1 MWIPLG
7 LGLVLGCGPAVDS
20 DTDAPP
26 MGSTG
31 PVATDS
37 ADWGDSMDTESPG
50 TVGPGSAVT
59 SDPGAST
66 GGSPDVELGP
76 CAQISGC
83 LAEQGLTNEMLIDRY
98 GPNGTCWEEFPAPT
112 CWIQCAAWLE
122 TVTDNCT
129 VESPAC
135 CACGSDFDCTYDPSA
150 PTCDNGRCVAGGAP
164 GCDAISFAADV
175 QPILDSICIECHTP
189 GGPWPSL
196 DMTVDAYDDLVNAD
210 GIQTLALRDIF
221 LVVPGDPESSYILY
235 KLAGTQETIAGA
247 AAGSQMPQ
255 GFDPLPLEQQ
265 ETIRSW
271 IECGAPR

>member
-1 MWIPLG
+1 MWIAFG
-7 LGLVLGCGPAVDS
+7 FVLGCGPAVDS
-20 DTDAPP
+20 DTDAGP

-37 ADWGDSMDTESPG
+37 ADSMDTEFPA
-50 TVGPGSAVT
+50 TTGPVSAVT
-59 SDPGAST
+59 TDPQPST
-66 GGSPDVELGP
+66 GGGTDVDLGP

-83 LAEQGLTNEMLIDRY
+83 LAEQGLTNDMLIERY

-135 CACGSDFDCTYDPSA
+135 CTCASDLDCTYDPGA
-150 PTCDNGRCVAGGAP
+150 PTCESGRCVAGGTP
-164 GCDAISFAADV
+164 GCEDISFATDV

-210 GIQTLALRDIF
+210 GIQTMALADIF
-221 LVVPGDPESSYILY
+221 LVAPGDPESSYILY
-235 KLAGTQETIAGA
+235 KLAGTQAEIAGA
-247 AAGSQMPQ
+247 AAGTQMPQ
-255 GFDPLPLEQQ
+255 GFDPLPADQQ
-265 ETIRSW
+265 ETIRTW